1 MSKTQTLTAVAIAL
15 TVLALPAAGGA
26 RTTSQTGPQAVV
38 SGNGAVSFGADAG
51 EYTPSGFALR
61 GRAEV
66 VQGQN
71 RLRADSI
78 NGIGANNQVERLEAT
93 GNVYFV
99 TPEQTIRGDHAVYT
113 LAANEVV
120 VTGDVILT
128 QGQNVLTGGRLV
140 YNTKTEAARMEGG
153 SGANGGRIRGVFY
166 PENSGN

>member
-1 MSKTQTLTAVAIAL
+1 MTRTLGMAAVAL
-15 TVLALPAAGGA
+15 TMLALPATGGAQTPPAGG
-26 RTTSQTGPQAVV
+26 G
-38 SGNGAVSFGADAG
+38 GGAVSFGADGG
-51 EYTPSGFALR
+51 EYTSTGIALR

-78 NGIGANNQVERLEAT
+78 NGTIVSGDLTRVEAS

-99 TPEQTIRGDHAVYT
+99 TPDQTIRGDRAVYT
-113 LAANEVV
+113 FANDEVV

-140 YNTKTEAARMEGG
+140 YDTRTESARMEGG
-153 SGANGGRIRGVFY
+153 AGSSGGRIRGVFF
-166 PENSGN
+166 PDNGGN